1 MTGDVRQDQMHLA
14 VRLSLEGLAPL
25 GGLDVDASRVALL
38 QPLVTALLRQG
49 EQLARTT
56 EPLVEPF
63 FIGVDVLRTVGPT

>member
-63 FIGVDVLRTVGPT
+63 FSGVDVLRTVGPT

>member
-56 EPLVEPF
+56 ETLVEPF